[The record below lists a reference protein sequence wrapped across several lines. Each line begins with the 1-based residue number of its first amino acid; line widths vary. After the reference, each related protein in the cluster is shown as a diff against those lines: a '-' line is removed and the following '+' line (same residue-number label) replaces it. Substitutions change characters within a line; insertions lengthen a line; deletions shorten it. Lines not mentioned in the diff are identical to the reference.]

1 MSSRTMILLN
11 SLLITIIAVPLVWL
25 IGYQDHQWRSSS
37 LSLFAAVLLT
47 GASWLLV
54 VAAGEEEPPV
64 ARGWPVTAVAVSS
77 ASLLAALFWALTT

>member
-54 VAAGEEEPPV
+54 VTAGEEEPPV
-64 ARGWPVTAVAVSS
+64 ARGWPGAAVAVSL
-77 ASLLAALFWALTT
+77 ASLLAALVWALTT